1 MTELS
6 AEFRRLSGAL
16 RRGAHPSLLAQLQL
30 AVNEMPS
37 ALGDVSLRSLDFGNR
52 VGCPAWLSA
61 QNIAEQLEFKQAIA
75 SQVAVA
81 SSSALYTV
89 KLLRWLP
96 WLGLAG
102 VQVLGLNPIGFLVSG
117 ILGYVVLGLAL
128 GLAWLASFIQ
138 NRQLETARVVADDP
152 GVWLAIASKACGAG
166 VPLGLLIDELRRMP
180 GAVSGEV
187 ALVETA
193 VLVGLGQ
200 TGNLA
205 DELAQAADSARA
217 MASQAKLEEL
227 QRLPQK
233 LLLPVGLVS
242 LPQFL
247 LLLVVPTLAGAVS
260 AF

>member
-1 MTELS
+1 MTQLS
-6 AEFRRLSGAL
+6 AEFRRLAGAL
-16 RRGAHPSLLAQLQL
+16 KRGAHPSLLAQLEL
-30 AVNEMPS
+30 AVTALPS
-37 ALGDVSLRSLDFGNR
+37 NLLDVSLRSLEFGNR
-52 VGCPAWLSA
+52 VGCPAWLTA
-61 QNIAEQLEFKQAIA
+61 QNIAEQLEFKASLA

-102 VQVLGLNPIGFLVSG
+102 VQLLGLNPIGFLVNG
-117 ILGYVVLGLAL
+117 ALGYAVLVLAL

-138 NRQLETARVVADDP
+138 NRQLEKARVVADDP
-152 GVWLAIASKACGAG
+152 GIWLAIAAKAFGAG
-166 VPLGLLIDELRRMP
+166 VPVGLLIDELTKLADTATAETHR
-180 GAVSGEV
+180 
-187 ALVETA
+187 VETE
-193 VLVGLGQ
+193 VLAGLCQ

-205 DELAQAADSARA
+205 EQLAKAADTVRGQAR
-217 MASQAKLEEL
+217 QVKLQEL
-227 QRLPQK
+227 ERLPQK

-247 LLLVVPTLAGAVS
+247 LLLVVPTLAGAVT

>member
-1 MTELS
+1 MKELS

-16 RRGAHPSLLAQLQL
+16 RRGTHPSLLAQLQL
-30 AVNEMPS
+30 AVNELPGTQ
-37 ALGDVSLRSLDFGNR
+37 GDVSRRSLDFGNR
-52 VGCPAWLSA
+52 VGCPAWLVA
-61 QNIAEQLEFKQAIA
+61 QNIAEQLEFKEVIA
-75 SQVAVA
+75 SQVSVA

-102 VQVLGLNPIGFLVSG
+102 VQLLGLNPIGFLVGG
-117 ILGYVVLGLAL
+117 ILGYMVLALAL
-128 GLAWLASFIQ
+128 GLAWLASHIQ
-138 NRQLETARVVADDP
+138 NRQLANARVVADDP
-152 GVWLAIASKACGAG
+152 GVWLAITSKACGAG

-180 GAVSGEV
+180 GSAFAEVSP
-187 ALVETA
+187 VETA
-193 VLVGLGQ
+193 ALAGLGQ

-205 DELAQAADSARA
+205 DHLAQASGAARA
-217 MASQAKLEEL
+217 MASQTKLEEL

-233 LLLPVGLVS
+233 LMLPVGLVS